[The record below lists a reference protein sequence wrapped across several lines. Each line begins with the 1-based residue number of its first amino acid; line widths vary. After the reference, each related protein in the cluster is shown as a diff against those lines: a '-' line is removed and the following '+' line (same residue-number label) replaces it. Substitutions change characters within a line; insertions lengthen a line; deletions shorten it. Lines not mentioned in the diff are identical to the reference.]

1 MSDMGL
7 LSQQYQALSAL
18 ARQLRQYA
26 VQIKRFY
33 HHIPETTKE
42 AATTPPNLTTACAEL
57 ARVARFLRDV
67 IDVENEGAWPEH
79 WLANPPLPT
88 GTIERLRAAHIY
100 DRPLFMRRL
109 ERLSEHLEQGAN
121 TLVDKDI
128 ELLDS
133 IVLAANADTNAV
145 FRRLMRWA

>member
-26 VQIKRFY
+26 VLIKRFHY
-33 HHIPETTKE
+33 HIPESAKE
-42 AATTPPNLTTACAEL
+42 ATTTSINLTTACAEL
-57 ARVARFLRDV
+57 ARVTRFLRDV
-67 IDVENEGAWPEH
+67 IEVENEGSWPEY
-79 WLANPPLPT
+79 WVANPPLPT
-88 GTIERLRAAHIY
+88 GTIERLRAAHVY
-100 DRPLFMRRL
+100 DMPLFVKRL
-109 ERLSEHLEQGAN
+109 ERLAEHLEQGAN

-145 FRRLMRWA
+145 FRRLMRWV